1 MIFKRMTIVI
11 YICDEYQQDGD
22 NYQQDEDVIYGDL
35 HLMNTNKM
43 VIAWS

>member
-1 MIFKRMTIVI
+1 MVI

-22 NYQQDEDVIYGDL
+22 NYQQDEDVIYGDF
-35 HLMNTNKM
+35 HLMSTSKM